1 MQKIEISFLY
11 FVYSRFKTISY
22 YERFSNTL
30 QTLSSKH
37 SSKMSAEQVTM
48 SPIVDAV
55 VVNNKKPVLSG
66 KYSKFMTFGYWIISQ
81 SDVSVEM
88 KQQVYN
94 QLRMFGSVE
103 EQTELFEQ
111 FFTEEKVTAKTLR
124 KLVVEHNKP
133 PKPIK
138 EKTTKT
144 SRKGK
149 AVVQQ
154 DALISQL
161 IADANADAV
170 ETPVEK
176 QSKEAEKEAARLA
189 KEAEKEAARL
199 AKEAEKEAVKLA
211 KEAEKEAARLAKEA
225 EKEAARLAKEAA
237 KLTKE
242 TKKKP
247 STKNTKEVEVN
258 PETPVVEVNTETPV
272 VEVNTETP
280 VAVVETEKQ
289 TTTKEKTEKKK
300 NAKKT
305 VSEPVVNAVP
315 QPVVNDVTTEKIGEE
330 LVPEV
335 IEETITKPTEQPKKT
350 KKTKEPAAEKAPK
363 TEKAK
368 KTKESKTVAPVQPV
382 PVAEDEEDQEIQTR
396 VATIGDKDYLIDQD
410 FNVYNME
417 EPHDQIGK
425 YNQETGLLE
434 LA

>member
-1 MQKIEISFLY
+1 MQKIEIPFLY
-11 FVYSRFKTISY
+11 FVYGRFKTISY
-22 YERFSNTL
+22 YELFSNTL

-88 KQQVYN
+88 KPQLYN

-161 IADANADAV
+161 IADANADV
-170 ETPVEK
+170 IETPVEK

-199 AKEAEKEAVKLA
+199 AKEAEKEA
-211 KEAEKEAARLAKEA
+211 ARLAKEA
-225 EKEAARLAKEAA
+225 EKEAAKLAKEAEKEA
-237 KLTKE
+237 AKLAKEVGKLTKE

-247 STKNTKEVEVN
+247 STKNAKVVAVE
-258 PETPVVEVNTETPV
+258 
-272 VEVNTETP
+272 TETP
-280 VAVVETEKQ
+280 VAVVETETPVAAVETETSVAVVETEKQ
-289 TTTKEKTEKKK
+289 TNTKTKTEKKK
-300 NAKKT
+300 NVKKT
-305 VSEPVVNAVP
+305 VSEPVSE
-315 QPVVNDVTTEKIGEE
+315 PVDTVVAMEKIGEE

-335 IEETITKPTEQPKKT
+335 IEEPIAQPTEQPKKT

-363 TEKAK
+363 TEKTK
-368 KTKESKTVAPVQPV
+368 KTKEPKTVAPE
-382 PVAEDEEDQEIQTR
+382 PVAEDEEEQEIQTR

-410 FNVYNME
+410 LNVYNME

>member
-1 MQKIEISFLY
+1 MQKIEIPFLY

-88 KQQVYN
+88 KQQLYN

-161 IADANADAV
+161 IADANADVV
-170 ETPVEK
+170 ETTVEK
-176 QSKEAEKEAARLA
+176 QS
-189 KEAEKEAARL
+189 
-199 AKEAEKEAVKLA
+199 

-258 PETPVVEVNTETPV
+258 PETPVVEVNPETPV
-272 VEVNTETP
+272 VEVNPETP
-280 VAVVETEKQ
+280 VVEVNPETPVVEVNPETPVVVTETEKQ

-300 NAKKT
+300 NTKKT
-305 VSEPVVNAVP
+305 VSEPVVNAVSE
-315 QPVVNDVTTEKIGEE
+315 PVVNDIITEKIGEE

-335 IEETITKPTEQPKKT
+335 IEEPIAKPAEQPKKT
-350 KKTKEPAAEKAPK
+350 KKTKAPAAEKAPK

-368 KTKESKTVAPVQPV
+368 KTKETKTVAPVQPV